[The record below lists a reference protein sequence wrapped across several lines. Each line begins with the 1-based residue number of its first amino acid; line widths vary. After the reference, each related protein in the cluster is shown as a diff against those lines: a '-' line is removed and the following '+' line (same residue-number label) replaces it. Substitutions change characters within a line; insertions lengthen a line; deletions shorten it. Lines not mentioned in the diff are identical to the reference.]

1 MFRISVWCLIVSIPD
16 LCPFSYFQNTA
27 LMSNLVAS
35 LFLGDYAPLDYSVGS
50 ITNLMD
56 INNKC
61 WSPACLD
68 VSLA

>member
-1 MFRISVWCLIVSIPD
+1 
-16 LCPFSYFQNTA
+16 
-27 LMSNLVAS
+27 MSNMVAS

-68 VSLA
+68 VSMA